1 MTKSNR
7 RRTLTEAQKR
17 AMIRRKL
24 TESARKKKSGNSRRV
39 EAPYPHFRYYR
50 KSGHPALIVGEQ
62 KTGDVDE
69 YKYRKVMHS
78 ERDGNRPNEKV
89 YPNPNP
95 KDPEPMYIGKRVKH
109 DEKKRFEEK
118 PLPYIRR
125 NKKSSVHK
133 KPYLLAFGT
142 KPTLPCL
149 HSTTQNRICQ
159 RKGSKN
165 RD

>member
-17 AMIRRKL
+17 AMIRRKV
-24 TESARKKKSGNSRRV
+24 TESARKKKKSGNSRRV

-78 ERDGNRPNEKV
+78 ERDGNRSNEKV

-95 KDPEPMYIGKRVKH
+95 KDPEPMYIGKHVKH

-118 PLPYIRR
+118 PLPWKYP
-125 NKKSSVHK
+125 KK
-133 KPYLLAFGT
+133 
-142 KPTLPCL
+142 
-149 HSTTQNRICQ
+149 
-159 RKGSKN
+159 
-165 RD
+165 